1 MTTSTKRTRTRAVPR
16 PAPSPLPTLEDYG
29 LKARA
34 ELPGESWVKC
44 WQQERAYTI
53 GFRCGRDAGP
63 AALLERWFDE
73 GDYRRAFLVAGVND
87 GARVRER
94 GAATDEAWREQA
106 QEPQQ

>member
-1 MTTSTKRTRTRAVPR
+1 MTRATKK
-16 PAPSPLPTLEDYG
+16 PAPARPFHTLPTLDDYG
-29 LKARA
+29 HKPRG